1 MRHIAAL
8 DDGKIPGDDEFKFRI
23 RAKNLVDKWHQILN
37 ANKPSTGSPAASTAG
52 RADGKADKENTKD
65 EDVVTNGTK
74 NIDLNGTGSYP
85 FVFRSDVADV
95 EAFTVISC
103 RPR

>member
-37 ANKPSTGSPAASTAG
+37 ANKPTTGSPAASTAG
-52 RADGKADKENTKD
+52 QVTGKSGKESTKD

-74 NIDLNGTGSYP
+74 NLDLNGTS
-85 FVFRSDVADV
+85 S
-95 EAFTVISC
+95 
-103 RPR
+103 